1 MNFKDYKNKK
11 EVSVSAFITAGL
23 SAVTY
28 AHIIHLNEKD
38 YNRHVIL
45 DEFYKALP
53 ELMDEFAETWL
64 ADNESVSM
72 ELPKLTTESPEEMI
86 QALVEMA
93 GNVRQIV
100 IPCLQSQ
107 IDSIV
112 LQCKQTLY
120 KLRKMTKGQK

>member
-1 MNFKDYKNKK
+1 MSFKDFKNKK
-11 EVSVSAFITAGL
+11 EASVSAFITAGL

-38 YNRHVIL
+38 YNRHIIL

-53 ELMDEFAETWL
+53 ELMDEFAEAWL
-64 ADNESVSM
+64 ADNEGISL
-72 ELPKLTTESPEEMI
+72 ELPKLTTDVPEEMI
-86 QALVEMA
+86 QALTEMA
-93 GNVRQIV
+93 ANIRPTV

-120 KLRKMTKGQK
+120 KLRKLK

>member
-1 MNFKDYKNKK
+1 MSFNDHKNKNK
-11 EVSVSAFITAGL
+11 ASVSAFIIAGL

-53 ELMDEFAETWL
+53 ELMDEFAEAWL
-64 ADNESVSM
+64 ADNEKIPM
-72 ELPKLTTESPEEMI
+72 ELPRLTSDVPEDMI
-86 QALVEMA
+86 QSLTEMA
-93 GNVRQIV
+93 ATVRPTV

-120 KLRKMTKGQK
+120 KLRKLK

>member
-1 MNFKDYKNKK
+1 MSFKDFKNKK
-11 EVSVSAFITAGL
+11 EASVSAFITAGL

-38 YNRHVIL
+38 YNRHIIL

-53 ELMDEFAETWL
+53 ELMDEFAEAWL
-64 ADNESVSM
+64 ADNEGISL
-72 ELPKLTTESPEEMI
+72 ELPKLTTEVPEEMI
-86 QALVEMA
+86 QALTEMA
-93 GNVRQIV
+93 SNIRPTV

-120 KLRKMTKGQK
+120 KLRKLK

>member
-53 ELMDEFAETWL
+53 ELMDEFAEAWL

-120 KLRKMTKGQK
+120 KLRKLK

>member
-1 MNFKDYKNKK
+1 MSFKDFKNKK
-11 EVSVSAFITAGL
+11 EASVSAFITAGL

-53 ELMDEFAETWL
+53 ELMDEFAEAWL
-64 ADNESVSM
+64 ADNEGISL
-72 ELPKLTTESPEEMI
+72 ELPKLTTDVPEEMI
-86 QALVEMA
+86 QALTEMA
-93 GNVRQIV
+93 SNIRPTV

-120 KLRKMTKGQK
+120 KLKKLK

>member
-1 MNFKDYKNKK
+1 MSFKDFKNKK
-11 EVSVSAFITAGL
+11 EASVSAFITAGL

-53 ELMDEFAETWL
+53 ELMDEFAEAWL
-64 ADNESVSM
+64 ADNEGISL
-72 ELPKLTTESPEEMI
+72 ELPKLTTDVPEEMI
-86 QALVEMA
+86 QALTEMA
-93 GNVRQIV
+93 ANIRPTV

-120 KLRKMTKGQK
+120 KLKKLK

>member
-1 MNFKDYKNKK
+1 MSFKDFKNKK
-11 EVSVSAFITAGL
+11 EASVSAFITAGL

-45 DEFYKALP
+45 DEFYKELP
-53 ELMDEFAETWL
+53 ELMDEFAEAWL
-64 ADNESVSM
+64 ADNNSISM
-72 ELPKLTTESPEEMI
+72 ELPRLTSDVPEDMI
-86 QALVEMA
+86 QSLFEM
-93 GNVRQIV
+93 GTNIRPTL

-107 IDSIV
+107 LDSIM

-120 KLRKMTKGQK
+120 KLHMTKR

>member
-1 MNFKDYKNKK
+1 MSFKDFKNKK
-11 EVSVSAFITAGL
+11 EASVSAFITAGL

-53 ELMDEFAETWL
+53 ELMDEFAEAWL
-64 ADNESVSM
+64 ADNEGISL
-72 ELPKLTTESPEEMI
+72 ELPKLTTDVPEEMI
-86 QALVEMA
+86 QALTEMA
-93 GNVRQIV
+93 SNIRPTV

-120 KLRKMTKGQK
+120 KLRKLK

>member
-1 MNFKDYKNKK
+1 MSFKDFKNKK
-11 EVSVSAFITAGL
+11 EASVSAFITAGL

-53 ELMDEFAETWL
+53 ELMDEFAEAWL
-64 ADNESVSM
+64 ADNEGISL
-72 ELPKLTTESPEEMI
+72 ELPKLTTDVPEEMI
-86 QALVEMA
+86 QALTEMA
-93 GNVRQIV
+93 ANIRPTV

-120 KLRKMTKGQK
+120 KLRKLK

>member
-1 MNFKDYKNKK
+1 MSFKDFKNKK
-11 EVSVSAFITAGL
+11 EASVSAFITAGL

-38 YNRHVIL
+38 YNRHIIL

-53 ELMDEFAETWL
+53 ELMDEFAEAWL
-64 ADNESVSM
+64 ADNEGISL
-72 ELPKLTTESPEEMI
+72 ELPKLTTDVPEEMI
-86 QALVEMA
+86 QALTEMA
-93 GNVRQIV
+93 ANIRPTV

-120 KLRKMTKGQK
+120 KLKKLK

>member
-53 ELMDEFAETWL
+53 ELMDEFAEAWL